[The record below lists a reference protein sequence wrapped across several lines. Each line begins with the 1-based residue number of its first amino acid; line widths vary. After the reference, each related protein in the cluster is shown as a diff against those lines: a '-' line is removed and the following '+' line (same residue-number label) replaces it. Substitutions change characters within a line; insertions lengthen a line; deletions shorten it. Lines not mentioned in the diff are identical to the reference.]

1 MGVATANPTARATT
15 VRDHDT
21 ADTADTADRD
31 RKPDRSRIWVL
42 LGALAYAGALIDPTG
57 VLATQRFTRIR
68 EDAQRR
74 GLW

>member
-1 MGVATANPTARATT
+1 MSVATANPTARATT
-15 VRDHDT
+15 IRDHDT
-21 ADTADTADRD
+21 AD

-42 LGALAYAGALIDPTG
+42 LGALGYAGALIDPTG

>member
-1 MGVATANPTARATT
+1 MTAATANPTARATT
-15 VRDHDT
+15 VRDH
-21 ADTADTADRD
+21 DTADTADRD

>member
-1 MGVATANPTARATT
+1 VTLVVAMR
-15 VRDHDT
+15 
-21 ADTADTADRD
+21 
-31 RKPDRSRIWVL
+31 
-42 LGALAYAGALIDPTG
+42 LIDPTG